1 MRAALRNI
9 AVEAREGFVAVH
21 VTLENRSRETWNAS
35 SFFLGWQLFDP
46 AAARFISD
54 GEWTAIPSAVRPGES
69 VALRVNIAL
78 APERGGY
85 HIYIS
90 PVESAGGWLYDQGEK
105 FLLVS
110 ADVAG
115 GQVRVTDWQVT
126 STRQIRLRNL
136 RRVSPELLLDP
147 VRSIWRSRRL
157 IFSMVRRD
165 VLARYRGSFGG
176 ALWTLLNPLLLMGTY
191 FFVFGVVLRT
201 KFGSDASGSEYVLY
215 FLAGMLPWLPIS
227 EAVGRAPNVIPDYR
241 NFVRKLVFPL
251 ETLNVVQ
258 VFSGLVTELVALVIF
273 VAGLVWMRGGVP
285 ASVVWLPALIVPQIL
300 MTLGICWFL
309 SALGAFVRDLG
320 QVIGFILTLWFFLT
334 PICYP
339 ESGLP
344 KRAVSILEKNP
355 LFFLVRA
362 YRDVFLEQRAPQLE
376 GLLIFSL
383 IACVLF
389 FAGFAWFYKLR
400 KSFADVI

>member
-1 MRAALRNI
+1 
-9 AVEAREGFVAVH
+9 
-21 VTLENRSRETWNAS
+21 
-35 SFFLGWQLFDP
+35 
-46 AAARFISD
+46 
-54 GEWTAIPSAVRPGES
+54 
-69 VALRVNIAL
+69 
-78 APERGGY
+78 
-85 HIYIS
+85 
-90 PVESAGGWLYDQGEK
+90 
-105 FLLVS
+105 
-110 ADVAG
+110 
-115 GQVRVTDWQVT
+115 
-126 STRQIRLRNL
+126 
-136 RRVSPELLLDP
+136 
-147 VRSIWRSRRL
+147 
-157 IFSMVRRD
+157 
-165 VLARYRGSFGG
+165 
-176 ALWTLLNPLLLMGTY
+176 
-191 FFVFGVVLRT
+191 
-201 KFGSDASGSEYVLY
+201 
-215 FLAGMLPWLPIS
+215 
-227 EAVGRAPNVIPDYR
+227 VIPEYR

-273 VAGLVWMRGGVP
+273 VAGLLWMRGSVP

-344 KRAVSILEKNP
+344 KQAVSILEKNP

-376 GLLIFSL
+376 GLVIFSL